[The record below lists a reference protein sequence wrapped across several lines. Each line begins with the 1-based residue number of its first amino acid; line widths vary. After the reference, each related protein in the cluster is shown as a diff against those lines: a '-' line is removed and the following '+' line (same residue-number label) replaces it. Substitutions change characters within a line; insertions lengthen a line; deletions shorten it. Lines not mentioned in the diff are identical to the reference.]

1 MEKIMGN
8 ISWECHGK
16 IWICSQE
23 RWMVY
28 FMINPIEVD
37 ENWGYPPW
45 LGKPPHGI
53 DWYCGHSPW
62 CMAFKKGGKH
72 GIFIGVNANGK
83 WLCSFN
89 LAYEFAEVNGK
100 WDANWL
106 GFIGIKDDER
116 KFSDRILGQRQ
127 WDYGW
132 ETLCVAPWLSMGSGV
147 GNVDNPS
154 SAPNREPLTTG

>member
-1 MEKIMGN
+1 MDSLCHGKNHGEHFMG
-8 ISWECHGK
+8 ISWENMDMFPRTLDGLFHDKSHWSG
-16 IWICSQE
+16 WE
-23 RWMVY
+23 LGV
-28 FMINPIEVD
+28 
-37 ENWGYPPW
+37 PPW

-116 KFSDRILGQRQ
+116 KFSDRILGPF
-127 WDYGW
+127 YGW
-132 ETLCVAPWLSMGSGV
+132 ETLCVAPWLSM
-147 GNVDNPS
+147 
-154 SAPNREPLTTG
+154 ARA